1 MHISLNFQTSYC
13 NLKIKVLVAKFCVFH
28 FYYFAF
34 ERNYDVL
41 SQRVHTF
48 VKQKHE
54 RKKKTNQNGKW
65 KIPHMQINL
74 ALELI

>member
-41 SQRVHTF
+41 SQRVHAF

-54 RKKKTNQNGKW
+54 WKKKKKPEW
-65 KIPHMQINL
+65 KMENPSH
-74 ALELI
+74 ADKPCT